1 MTTRP
6 EGYPLPWCDALDMA
20 YWQVNYTLCGEPVW
34 REWQAGKRMV
44 EIIPA
49 IDARLAQALDTQ
61 PPAPH

>member
-20 YWQVNYTLCGEPVW
+20 YWQVNYTLCGEPDW